1 MTSTKNRT
9 LGKLLTTSNADIYT
23 VPTRYTTEVTS
34 IVVSNAS
41 SSSTTFSLDWYDTIT
56 ATWYTIAELV
66 SLKPNSLLQITDC
79 FILQTGDK
87 FRGLAGAADAITV
100 SIRVEEAYSVV
111 N

>member
-23 VPTRYTTEVTS
+23 VPTRYVTEVTS

-41 SSSTTFSLDWYDTIT
+41 SSSTTFSLDWYDTT
-56 ATWYTIAELV
+56 TSTWYTIAELV
-66 SLKPNSLLQITDC
+66 SLKPNSILQITHC
-79 FILQTGDK
+79 FMLQAGDK